1 MKIISGFTDRLAK
14 NDIVVVDDIHDM
26 SIYGEPYLSHN
37 FLYSICHKGYTKG
50 LYDMQAISFAQ
61 HDVCVLYPHHAVQP
75 NENSKDFRVTWVV
88 ISEEFFKTISSQQF
102 FNNRFRY
109 ESSPC
114 FHLTD
119 SQYAD
124 IMSIINAMKTLD
136 RSEHRL
142 RKMLMCNI
150 LDVLMEMTDDF
161 RDQNE
166 PESKTTTPRISHR
179 LYEAI
184 AENFR
189 KHHDVDFYAA
199 LFCITPKHFST
210 LIKKETGLPAS
221 YWIRQYVTIQAKQTL
236 RKDFHSSIQEISDRL
251 GFTAQTDFCRYF
263 KRETGITPSEYRRRL
278 AGKR

>member
-1 MKIISGFTDRLAK
+1 
-14 NDIVVVDDIHDM
+14 
-26 SIYGEPYLSHN
+26 
-37 FLYSICHKGYTKG
+37 
-50 LYDMQAISFAQ
+50 MQAISFAQ

-124 IMSIINAMKTLD
+124 IMSIINAVKTLD

-166 PESKTTTPRISHR
+166 PESKTTTPPGLAIDCMKRLRKISENTTMLTFTRPFSASLQSISVHLSKRRQDSPPVIGFGNMSRFRQSRPCVRIFTP
-179 LYEAI
+179 L
-184 AENFR
+184 FR
-189 KHHDVDFYAA
+189 KSATVSVLPRRQTFAG
-199 LFCITPKHFST
+199 ISKG
-210 LIKKETGLPAS
+210 KPAS
-221 YWIRQYVTIQAKQTL
+221 PL
-236 RKDFHSSIQEISDRL
+236 RNTVGVWRERD
-251 GFTAQTDFCRYF
+251 DFCVQGRHVL
-263 KRETGITPSEYRRRL
+263 RVAVHAT
-278 AGKR
+278 